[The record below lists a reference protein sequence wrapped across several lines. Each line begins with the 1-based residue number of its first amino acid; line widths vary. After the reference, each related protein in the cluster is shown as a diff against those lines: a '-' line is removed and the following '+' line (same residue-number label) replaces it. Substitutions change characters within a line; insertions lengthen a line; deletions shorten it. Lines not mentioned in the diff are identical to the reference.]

1 MQRDIVKDRTFL
13 ARKSAPATADD
24 AAVITDLRDT
34 LAAHHDDCVGMAGNM
49 IGSLTRII
57 IVTMGE
63 KDVVMVNPVIIKRSG
78 MYLTKEGCLSL
89 EGVTRVKRYEN
100 ITVAW
105 QDDSFHRHVTS
116 YSGWVAQIIQHE
128 VDHLDGILV

>member
-13 ARKSAPATADD
+13 ARKSAPATVDD

-34 LAAHHDDCVGMAGNM
+34 LVAHHDDCVGMAGNM

-63 KDVVMVNPVIIKRSG
+63 EDVVMVNPVIIKRSG
-78 MYLTKEGCLSL
+78 MYLTKEG
-89 EGVTRVKRYEN
+89 
-100 ITVAW
+100 
-105 QDDSFHRHVTS
+105 
-116 YSGWVAQIIQHE
+116 
-128 VDHLDGILV
+128 